1 MTIAGLPAH
10 VEAVLTTLLA
20 DRHVKSWTVAGEG
33 QDAVFVLRLNS
44 SQQDQRAAITT
55 GYWKQKSAAPVRRDR
70 TRAEDRQSQRQRQV
84 GVCGDTFDSKS
95 NASVKEADR
104 DKEKQNMLNQSTSTS
119 DSNSA
124 RASRPPDERA
134 LHAHVLPP
142 CNTARTA
149 SDRVG
154 LEIAGG
160 GQVRVHGTLARGRRN
175 NSSRTRNDRPRIQP
189 NGCV

>member
-1 MTIAGLPAH
+1 M
-10 VEAVLTTLLA
+10 
-20 DRHVKSWTVAGEG
+20 
-33 QDAVFVLRLNS
+33 
-44 SQQDQRAAITT
+44 
-55 GYWKQKSAAPVRRDR
+55 
-70 TRAEDRQSQRQRQV
+70 

-149 SDRVG
+149 SGDRVG
-154 LEIAGG
+154 LEIEGD
-160 GQVRVHGTLARGRRN
+160 GQVRVHDTLARGRRN
-175 NSSRTRNDRPRIQP
+175 N
-189 NGCV
+189 